1 VRNYEC
7 EAGIDHG
14 QRSALLSPFFAE
26 PVLALNR
33 GALCIC
39 IAAIVAAFYATTPID
54 TRLAVSIPSTI
65 QPVVMTRAF
74 RGVYAGLIDRI
85 CVIGHSNQ
93 HVISVGCVKSN
104 TAAFEIAVV

>member
-1 VRNYEC
+1 MNTKPE
-7 EAGIDHG
+7 IDHG

-26 PVLALNR
+26 PVLALDR
-33 GALCIC
+33 GTLCIC

-54 TRLAVSIPSTI
+54 TRFAVGIPSTI

-74 RGVYAGLIDRI
+74 RGIYAGLVDRV

>member
-1 VRNYEC
+1 LNAKPE
-7 EAGIDHG
+7 IDRG
-14 QRSALLSPFFAE
+14 QRSALLGQFFAE

-39 IAAIVAAFYATTPID
+39 IAAIVATFYATTPID
-54 TRLAVSIPSTI
+54 TRFAVSIPSTI
-65 QPVVMTRAF
+65 QPVVMIGAF

-85 CVIGHSNQ
+85 CVIWHSNQ

>member
-1 VRNYEC
+1 MNAKPE
-7 EAGIDHG
+7 IDHG
-14 QRSALLSPFFAE
+14 QRSALLSPSLAGS
-26 PVLALNR
+26 VLALDR
-33 GALCIC
+33 GTLCIC
-39 IAAIVAAFYATTPID
+39 IAAIVAAFDATTPID

-65 QPVVMTRAF
+65 QPVVVTRAF
-74 RGVYAGLIDRI
+74 RGVYAGLIDRV

>member
-1 VRNYEC
+1 MN
-7 EAGIDHG
+7 AKPGIDHG

-26 PVLALNR
+26 PVLALDR
-33 GALCIC
+33 GTLCIC

-54 TRLAVSIPSTI
+54 TRFAVGIPSTI

-74 RGVYAGLIDRI
+74 RGIYAGLVDRV